1 MIALS
6 SILAPTFFNFM
17 IANGGEKDLITFAN
31 LASKENVKLTAYIP
45 SKKHSITYYYDDKV
59 NFKHNNDIEWLKNFL
74 KENHNDYVIVEIK
87 NLWEIEENKIPY
99 MLIDS
104 GKRYCLIQHLPEAI
118 QEIQKEPEV
127 IIY

>member
-59 NFKHNNDIEWLKNFL
+59 NFKHNNDIKWLKNFL
-74 KENHNDYVIVEIK
+74 KERI
-87 NLWEIEENKIPY
+87 L
-99 MLIDS
+99 L
-104 GKRYCLIQHLPEAI
+104 
-118 QEIQKEPEV
+118 
-127 IIY
+127 